1 MTITYKNNR
10 GVTFKIDVYL
20 QEERINCKLQV
31 TATKE
36 AYVGYSTYTI
46 PYSFEEVII
55 PFDFN
60 GTEEQIANA
69 IAQLFNG
76 LHYREMKQE
85 DIVEA
90 IDMIMAENEN
100 VIGIHII
107 EPHRVKLKFSRV
119 M

>member
-10 GVTFKIDVYL
+10 GVTFKINVYL
-20 QEERINCKLQV
+20 QEARINCDIQV
-31 TATKE
+31 TANKE
-36 AYVGYSTYTI
+36 AYVSTSTYNI

-69 IAQLFNG
+69 IAQIFNG
-76 LHYREMKQE
+76 LHYREMRQE

-100 VIGIHII
+100 VLGIQII
-107 EPHRVKLKFSRV
+107 EPHRVKIKISV
-119 M
+119 

>member
-1 MTITYKNNR
+1 MTIKYKNNK
-10 GVTFKIDVYL
+10 GVTFVINVYV
-20 QEERINCKLQV
+20 QGERINCKIQV

-36 AYVGYSTYTI
+36 AYMSYTTYQI

-69 IAQLFNG
+69 IKLIFNE
-76 LHYREMKQE
+76 LNYRELRHE

-90 IDMIMAENEN
+90 IDMVMAENEN
-100 VIGIHII
+100 IFNMQII
-107 EPHRVKLKFSRV
+107 EPHRIKTKTSV
-119 M
+119 